1 MRVDESN
8 YETLEKAS
16 KITVTDYDIKWFDA
30 ENIDGYID
38 NDSIISMIEDLI
50 CEVGRL
56 EERIDDLEQDI
67 EDNYKPIPIAE
78 QLGISDKDFM

>member
-8 YETLEKAS
+8 YEILEKAS
-16 KITVTDYDIKWFDA
+16 KITVTDYDIKWFDV

-78 QLGISDKDFM
+78 QLGISDKDFI

>member
-8 YETLEKAS
+8 YEILEKAS

-78 QLGISDKDFM
+78 QLGISDKDFI

>member
-38 NDSIISMIEDLI
+38 NDSIISMIEDFI